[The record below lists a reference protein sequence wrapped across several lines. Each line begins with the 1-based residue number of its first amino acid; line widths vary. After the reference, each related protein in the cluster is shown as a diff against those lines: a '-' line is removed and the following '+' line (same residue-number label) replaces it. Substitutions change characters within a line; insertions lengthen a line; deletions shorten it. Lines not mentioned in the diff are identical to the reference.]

1 MNQQTAIDQPDE
13 ALLSLLAHFSKASS
27 DPLRLMV
34 LRVLAYDSFGV
45 LELCT
50 IFSIKQSAMSH
61 HLKVLAQ
68 AGLVNK
74 RREGNS
80 IYYRRQAPG
89 ARPSLQLLQQQLF
102 SDIDHLLIDDQI
114 QQGIDQIRQER
125 SHSSRHFF
133 DQNSDKFREQQDLI
147 ANYQHYQDSVRQL
160 VSSLPMPHN
169 QRALEV
175 GPGAGEFLL
184 ELSKRFETVTALDN
198 SESMLNTARQLTE
211 QHQLNNIEF
220 INGDTTTA
228 REQKLNVDCV
238 VMNMVLHHTPS
249 PADIFS
255 DIAAVMRPGASLIV
269 TDLCNHDQ
277 VWAREACG
285 DLWLGFEPADLTD
298 WASQVGL
305 LDGQNIYLSLR
316 NGFRIQVRQFYK
328 PSPAAAARC

>member
-1 MNQQTAIDQPDE
+1 MNDQIAQSSQDE
-13 ALLSLLAHFSKASS
+13 ELLSLLAHFSKASS
-27 DPLRLMV
+27 DPLRLMI
-34 LRVLAYDSFGV
+34 LRVLASDSFGV

-68 AGLVNK
+68 AELVDK

-89 ARPSLQLLQQQLF
+89 ARASLQLLQQQLF
-102 SDIDHLLIDDQI
+102 SDIDHLVIDAQR

-125 SHSSRHFF
+125 SLSSRQFF
-133 DQNSDKFREQQDLI
+133 DQNSEKFREQQDLI
-147 ANYQHYQDSVRQL
+147 AHYQHYQDSVRQL
-160 VSSLPMPHN
+160 VSSLPL
-169 QRALEV
+169 QSDQLALEV
-175 GPGAGEFLL
+175 GPGAGEFLP
-184 ELSKRFETVTALDN
+184 ELSKRFSSVIALDN
-198 SESMLNTARQLTE
+198 SASMLNTARQLTDG
-211 QHQLNNIEF
+211 QQLNNIEF
-220 INGDTTTA
+220 INGDTATA
-228 REQKLNVDCV
+228 REQQLAVDCV

-255 DIAAVMRPGASLIV
+255 DIASVMRPGASLIV

-277 VWAREACG
+277 VWAKESCG
-285 DLWLGFEPADLTD
+285 DLWLGFEPSDLTD

-328 PSPAAAARC
+328 PSPAATARC